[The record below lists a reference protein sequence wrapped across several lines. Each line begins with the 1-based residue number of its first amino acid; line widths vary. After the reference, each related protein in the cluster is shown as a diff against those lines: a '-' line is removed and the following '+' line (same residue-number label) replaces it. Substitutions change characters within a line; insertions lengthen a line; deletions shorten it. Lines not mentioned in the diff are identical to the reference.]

1 MLKKIKKSM
10 SPNELK
16 LLKIQKGM
24 SLDEIRMGLEKLLNS
39 QGIKIIKED
48 KDEKNND

>member
-1 MLKKIKKSM
+1 MLKKMKKSM

-24 SLDEIRMGLEKLLNS
+24 SLDEIRMGLEKLLKS
-39 QGIKIIKED
+39 QGIKIVNGM
-48 KDEKNND
+48 KNK